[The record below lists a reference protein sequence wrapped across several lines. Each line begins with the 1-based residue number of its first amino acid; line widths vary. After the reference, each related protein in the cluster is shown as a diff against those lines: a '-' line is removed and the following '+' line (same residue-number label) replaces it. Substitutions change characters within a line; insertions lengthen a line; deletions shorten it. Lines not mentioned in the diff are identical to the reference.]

1 MNCRDAERLWNE
13 LIDAGDSAPE
23 ELEQALEA
31 HAASCAA
38 CAPVAARYRVLR
50 RAIGAWSPMSAASPE
65 FVERLRNV
73 QDVLPMP
80 RRSPVSGRAWLS
92 AAAALLVAGVIG
104 RWMMM
109 TPPGHAPEPASP
121 TGSLTLAGA
130 LADAAS
136 STLELARETSAPA
149 GRVGRAVFASAS
161 ASLPDAET
169 PAPDVSVVPTSRVLR
184 SVGGRFGA
192 GVRPLSGSARNAF
205 GFLLRNAPGDEP
217 DAPKPPKPPHPRG
230 T

>member
-1 MNCRDAERLWNE
+1 MTMNCRETERLWNE
-13 LIDAGDSAPE
+13 LIDAGDAAPE
-23 ELEQALEA
+23 GLEQALEA
-31 HAASCAA
+31 HAVSCAVCSPIA
-38 CAPVAARYRVLR
+38 VRYRVLR
-50 RAIGAWSPMSAASPE
+50 RAIAAWSPMSAASAE

-73 QDVLPMP
+73 QEILPIQ
-80 RRSPVSGRAWLS
+80 RRSPVSGRVWLS

-104 RWMMM
+104 RWVMM
-109 TPPGHAPEPASP
+109 PPGGHVPEPSAP
-121 TGSLTLAGA
+121 TESVTLAGA

-161 ASLPDAET
+161 ASLPDTET
-169 PAPDVSVVPTSRVLR
+169 SAPDISVVPTSRVLR
-184 SVGGRFGA
+184 SVGGRVGA

-205 GFLLRNAPGDEP
+205 GFLLRTAPGDEP
-217 DAPKPPKPPHPRG
+217 EAPKPPAPRG